1 MNRSPLRRSVILVC
15 ALALLTVGLMFWNH
29 FRTGKSSKEPV
40 SLNQQ
45 NENATS
51 PPVAEREVAANDL
64 PAIQPVPI
72 LSQSNVLV
80 RVEAANYPPS
90 QAAVLYRALQES
102 NDPQEK
108 RNLRKQ
114 IAALKPGQVPFH
126 FALEKYAGAAS
137 DEEKLHLQ
145 SIVGQIDVSDFVSE
159 VAKIASETSDE
170 SLFVSLAYA
179 LRNSTNTL
187 AKQEL
192 LNLAASNKL
201 PSLRTNSPMSNQG
214 LVALH
219 RCLLDSLQPSDLV
232 WINEYLQ
239 AHSLTA
245 VQERILADYVA
256 KAERAVN
263 KP

>member
-1 MNRSPLRRSVILVC
+1 MNRPPLRRSVLLIC
-15 ALALLTVGLMFWNH
+15 ALSLLAVGRMFWNH
-29 FRTGKSSKEPV
+29 FRAAESSKGTV

-45 NENATS
+45 NQNDTS
-51 PPVAEREVAANDL
+51 PAAESAGAANDL
-64 PAIQPVPI
+64 PAIQRVPI
-72 LSQSNVLV
+72 SPQSNVPVPL
-80 RVEAANYPPS
+80 EAAHSQKS
-90 QAAVLYRALQES
+90 QADALYRALQES
-102 NDPQEK
+102 NLPQEK
-108 RNLRKQ
+108 RILRKE
-114 IAALKPGQVPFH
+114 IASLKPGQVPFH
-126 FALEKYAGAAS
+126 FALEKYAGADS

-145 SIVGQIDVSDFVSE
+145 SILGQVDVSEFVSE
-159 VAKIASETSDE
+159 VAKLASETSDE

-192 LNLAASNKL
+192 LNLAAGNKL
-201 PSLRTNSPMSNQG
+201 PSVRTNSAMSNQG

-219 RCLLDSLQPSDLV
+219 RCLLDILQPSDLV

-239 AHSLTA
+239 AHSLNA